1 MCSAIT
7 LTHKTR
13 HPGFT
18 IDLIHRDSPISPLH
32 NPAKTK
38 WERLSDAFHRSTS
51 RATHF
56 TAASRAASAA
66 QASVVPAGGEYL
78 MNISIGTPPVRMLGI
93 ADTGS
98 DLTWTQCKPCVQ
110 CYHQSLPIF
119 DPNKSSSY
127 NPVPCGSPTCYTNL
141 ASRTCDSAGTCSYY
155 YSYGDKSYTN
165 GVLATEVITFGPHT
179 PPFPGVS
186 IGCGHENDGT
196 FNEKGSGLIG
206 LGGGGLS
213 LISQL
218 KPSIGAQFSYCL
230 VPYFETTSA
239 SKISFGPK
247 ASVNG
252 LGAVSTPLVK
262 KDPSTFYF
270 LTLESIGIGN
280 VTLDYKTYSAHY
292 YTEEGNIII
301 DSGTTLTILPKEFYD
316 KLENEL
322 EKVIKGE
329 RIQDPEGSMGLCY
342 KTKKDLDVPVIT
354 ARFAG
359 AEVEL
364 KAVNTFVR
372 VEEDMACFAMVPASE
387 VAIFGNLA
395 QINFLVGYDLDEG
408 VFRYRF
414 VHPTPFISLLLLTTH
429 LINLSRYEDTL
440 LILMLFDISDFMRNG
455 VDFGIADLPLTA
467 AVRLILGQAT
477 NGTNGD
483 VISPVE
489 ELKRKYHRIR
499 VGLPKL
505 KYSNVESV
513 VVEFMRNFGFV
524 KDCKSGVNNVHDS
537 VAGREARGPSKLTH
551 GQKIGI
557 DAELRIMEIRQAR
570 VDFKCFEDQISI
582 FY

>member
-1 MCSAIT
+1 MIENKFKKLRFAFNLRTSWFSCNAVIMEYQITANQYRKSGSFSYQIRALLSCYINIVLDTHLTHFTHTLTFSYILSLAMAASQVHLQFLILFFCYSYIMCSALT
-7 LTHKTR
+7 FTHKTR

-18 IDLIHRDSPISPLH
+18 IDLIHRDSPNSPLH
-32 NPAKTK
+32 NPAKTRY
-38 WERLSDAFHRSTS
+38 EHLSEAFSRSTS

-56 TAASRAASAA
+56 TAASRAASAV

-78 MNISIGTPPVRMLGI
+78 MNISIGTPPVRVLGI

-110 CYHQSLPIF
+110 CYEQKLPIF
-119 DPNKSSSY
+119 DPKKSSSY

-141 ASRTCDSAGTCSYY
+141 ASRTCDPDGTCSYY

-165 GVLATEVITFGPHT
+165 GVLATEVVTFGPNT

-213 LISQL
+213 LIRQL

-252 LGAVSTPLVK
+252 PGAVSTPLVK
-262 KDPSTFYF
+262 KDPSTFYY

-280 VTLDYKTYSAHY
+280 VTLDYKKQSAHY

-301 DSGTTLTILPKEFYD
+301 DSGTTLTLLPKEFYD
-316 KLENEL
+316 KLEGEL

-342 KTKKDLDVPVIT
+342 KTKKDLEVPVIT

-359 AEVEL
+359 ADVQL
-364 KAVNTFVR
+364 KAINTFVR
-372 VEEDMACFAMVPASE
+372 VEEDMVCFAMVPASE

-408 VFRYRF
+408 RVSFK
-414 VHPTPFISLLLLTTH
+414 PTDCSKH
-429 LINLSRYEDTL
+429 
-440 LILMLFDISDFMRNG
+440 
-455 VDFGIADLPLTA
+455 
-467 AVRLILGQAT
+467 AV
-477 NGTNGD
+477 
-483 VISPVE
+483 
-489 ELKRKYHRIR
+489 
-499 VGLPKL
+499 
-505 KYSNVESV
+505 
-513 VVEFMRNFGFV
+513 
-524 KDCKSGVNNVHDS
+524 
-537 VAGREARGPSKLTH
+537 
-551 GQKIGI
+551 
-557 DAELRIMEIRQAR
+557 
-570 VDFKCFEDQISI
+570 
-582 FY
+582 